1 MQPHDVV
8 SNVNLS
14 FLGYMIGLVSEAKAK
29 GGNES
34 GGKKVVLGHL
44 EKEALVLT
52 LSRIA
57 FREKANSILHCLSR
71 YINIYKP

>member
-1 MQPHDVV
+1 MLCSVV

-14 FLGYMIGLVSEAKAK
+14 FLGYVIDLVSEAKAK
-29 GGNES
+29 GGS
-34 GGKKVVLGHL
+34 KSRRKKAVFGYL

-52 LSRIA
+52 LSRTGC
-57 FREKANSILHCLSR
+57 REKADSILHCLSR